1 MRRTLVALTIPI
13 LLLLA
18 ACGGDDG
25 DSADAGSGV
34 ETTPIVEDTGQLD
47 GITVT
52 GVEGV
57 APTLTF
63 TAPFEIEQTTR
74 KVISAGDGEELAQGM
89 TIGFDYLAINGRDGS
104 QFDTSYDGG
113 AASVLLDDDSTLL
126 PGIIKGLV
134 GTTVGSRVLIAI
146 HPDDGFGPSGG
157 AAEIGILAEDTI
169 FFLVDV
175 IEVRNPLERAEGTPV
190 EPADGLPTV
199 ELADNGKPT
208 ITIPDGDPPAEL
220 VVQPLITGSG
230 APVVAG
236 QTISAHYTGIV
247 WGSGEQFDSSWD
259 REVPA
264 SFPIG
269 IGNVIEG
276 WDTGLVGQPIG
287 SQVLLVIPAAQGY
300 GPEGNADAGISGTD
314 TLVFVVDILDAY

>member
-1 MRRTLVALTIPI
+1 MRRTLVALTIP
-13 LLLLA
+13 LFLLLA
-18 ACGGDDG
+18 SCGGDDG
-25 DSADAGSGV
+25 ESIDGAA
-34 ETTPIVEDTGQLD
+34 GQLD
-47 GITVT
+47 AVTVT
-52 GVEGV
+52 GVEGQP
-57 APTLTF
+57 PTLTF
-63 TAPFEIEQTTR
+63 AAPFTIDATTR
-74 KVISAGDGEELAQGM
+74 KVISAGDGEVLAQGM
-89 TIGFDYLAINGRDGS
+89 TIGFDYIAINGRDGT

-157 AAEIGILAEDTI
+157 AAEIGILEEDTI

-175 IEVRNPLERAEGTPV
+175 LEVRNPLERAEGTPV
-190 EPADGLPTV
+190 EPVAGLPTV
-199 ELADNGKPT
+199 ELAENGKPT

-220 VVQPLITGSG
+220 VVQPLITGAG
-230 APVVAG
+230 APVEAG

-276 WDTGLVGQPIG
+276 WDTGLVGQPAG
-287 SQVLLVIPAAQGY
+287 SQVLLVIPPAQGY
-300 GPEGNADAGISGTD
+300 GAAGNTDAGISGTD